1 MISVRRARV
10 RPVDLTDNGADVTI
24 LGAVLGRWLD
34 LGLSESTSTLPVR
47 HWATDAAENSI

>member
-47 HWATDAAENSI
+47 HWATDSAENSI